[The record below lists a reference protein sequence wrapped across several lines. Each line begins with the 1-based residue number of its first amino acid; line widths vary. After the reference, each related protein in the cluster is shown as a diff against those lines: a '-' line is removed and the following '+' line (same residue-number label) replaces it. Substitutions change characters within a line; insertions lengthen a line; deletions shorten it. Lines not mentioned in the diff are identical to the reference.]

1 MHSSSLEKFTVSL
14 SSLAWQ
20 CALAATALSISPLA
34 GAAES
39 VEVIHWWTSG
49 GETAAVEKFKE
60 ALGTKGV
67 EWKDMAVGGGDNQRM
82 LLKSRIGKGNPP
94 DAAQVNADVRA
105 YASDRAKL
113 ANLDALASREKWDS
127 VLPEPVR
134 RYVKMGGSSYVMV
147 PVDVNRQNI
156 LWISTASLKRI
167 GAEAPPK
174 TWDEFFAMADKA
186 RAAGMIPLAM
196 AEDLWVSNFIYQ
208 VAYSTMGPDTFRRAF
223 HEGDEASMRSAGMLE
238 AFKVVRKSRSY
249 VDRGAS
255 TRKWNAATQM
265 VMQGK
270 AFAQVMGDW
279 AKGEFV
285 RAGKKANE
293 DYVCAPVPGTANG
306 YVFSSDAFVFFKQAK
321 DSPSQLALA
330 QVLMDKEA
338 QQAFNLLKG
347 SVPVRTDADVSKFDD
362 CGRRSYADFVAAGK
376 SGSLAAAPSM
386 VATPG
391 RYAAWR
397 DAFLA
402 YWNDDAMTPQQGV
415 DKLIAVTKAN

>member
-1 MHSSSLEKFTVSL
+1 MLRRSSDMPLGALCAAIALL
-14 SSLAWQ
+14 SVGRVAF
-20 CALAATALSISPLA
+20 
-34 GAAES
+34 AAES
-39 VEVIHWWTSG
+39 VEVIHWCTSG
-49 GETAAVEKFKE
+49 GETAAVDKFKE
-60 ALGTKGV
+60 ALAARNV

-82 LLKSRIGKGNPP
+82 LLKARVGKGTPP
-94 DAAQVNADVRA
+94 DAAQVNTDVRA
-105 YASDRAKL
+105 YASDRTNL
-113 ANLDALASREKWDS
+113 TNLDALAAREKWDS

-156 LWISTASLKRI
+156 MWIATASLKKI

-196 AEDLWVSNFIYQ
+196 AEDLWVNNFFYQ
-208 VAYSTMGPDTFRRAF
+208 VAYSTLGPEGFRKAF
-223 HEGDEASMRSAGMLE
+223 HEGDEAAMRSAPMLE
-238 AFKVVRKSRSY
+238 AFKVVRKAHAY

-285 RAGKKANE
+285 RAGKKPNE
-293 DYVCAPVPGTANG
+293 DYVCAPVPGTASG
-306 YVFSSDAFVFFKQAK
+306 YMFSADAFVFFKHGKGSA
-321 DSPSQLALA
+321 SQPALA

-338 QQAFNLLKG
+338 QQAFNLVKG
-347 SVPVRTDADVSKFDD
+347 SIPVRTDADVSKFDD
-362 CGRRSYADFVAAGK
+362 CGKRSFADFIAADK
-376 SGSLAAAPSM
+376 SGSLAAAPSLI
-386 VATPG
+386 ATPG

-402 YWNDDAMTPQQGV
+402 YWNDDGMTPQQGV
-415 DKLIAVTKAN
+415 ERLVAVTKAN

>member
-1 MHSSSLEKFTVSL
+1 
-14 SSLAWQ
+14 
-20 CALAATALSISPLA
+20 
-34 GAAES
+34 
-39 VEVIHWWTSG
+39 
-49 GETAAVEKFKE
+49 
-60 ALGTKGV
+60 
-67 EWKDMAVGGGDNQRM
+67 
-82 LLKSRIGKGNPP
+82 
-94 DAAQVNADVRA
+94 
-105 YASDRAKL
+105 
-113 ANLDALASREKWDS
+113 
-127 VLPEPVR
+127 
-134 RYVKMGGSSYVMV
+134 
-147 PVDVNRQNI
+147 
-156 LWISTASLKRI
+156 
-167 GAEAPPK
+167 
-174 TWDEFFAMADKA
+174 
-186 RAAGMIPLAM
+186 
-196 AEDLWVSNFIYQ
+196 
-208 VAYSTMGPDTFRRAF
+208 
-223 HEGDEASMRSAGMLE
+223 MRSAGMLE

-330 QVLMDKEA
+330 QVLMDREA